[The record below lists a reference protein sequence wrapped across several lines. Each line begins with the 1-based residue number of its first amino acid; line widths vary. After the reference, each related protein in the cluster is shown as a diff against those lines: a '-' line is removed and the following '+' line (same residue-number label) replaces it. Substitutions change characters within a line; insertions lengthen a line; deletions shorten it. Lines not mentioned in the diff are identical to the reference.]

1 MEAQTI
7 HRKQILNQLKILIES
22 WVPDI
27 GSLKSISEETN
38 LLTDA
43 GLDSVGILQIVLAT
57 EKQFNITIKDHEL
70 DSTVFSKMGNFINI
84 IESKL
89 YETH

>member
-1 MEAQTI
+1 MDAQTI
-7 HRKQILNQLKILIES
+7 QRKQILDQLKILLES

-27 GSLKSISEETN
+27 GLLENIGEETN

-43 GLDSVGILQIVLAT
+43 GLDSVGILQIVLAA

-70 DSTVFSKMGNFINI
+70 DSTVFSRMGNFINI

-89 YETH
+89 YEAH